1 MVQSVI
7 KEVGI
12 MSYLIAFATLAVFF
26 LFASYLLPFILPLIL
41 LSMIFRLIFRPR
53 VKVYTTTT
61 HYSRS
66 DPFFSD
72 SSWYTDQLP
81 TVEKRK
87 PLEGS
92 IDAEF
97 IDTEE

>member
-1 MVQSVI
+1 MT
-7 KEVGI
+7 
-12 MSYLIAFATLAVFF
+12 YLIAFAAAALFF
-26 LFASYLLPFILPLIL
+26 LFASYLLPFILPMIL

-61 HYSRS
+61 HFSRS

-72 SSWYTDQLP
+72 RGWNSDRIP

>member
-1 MVQSVI
+1 MT
-7 KEVGI
+7 
-12 MSYLIAFATLAVFF
+12 YLIAFAVAAIFF
-26 LFASYLLPFILPLIL
+26 FFASYLLPFLLPLIL
-41 LSMIFRLIFRPR
+41 LSMIFQLIFRPR

-66 DPFFSD
+66 DPFYAEHTRNAD
-72 SSWYTDQLP
+72 RLP